1 MFENKKMKIAEIDSI
16 GQGLLILKNAVD
28 KNGGANAKLSYKVA
42 RFNQKIG
49 NVLTTVNEQKNE
61 LIKKHGKEDKKG
73 NISIDPKDEKAQK
86 LFLKEF
92 TDLLQ
97 VEEDVDV
104 LSEKISISE
113 FGELNVPIE
122 VFERLSDF
130 IDD

>member
-1 MFENKKMKIAEIDSI
+1 MFESKKMKIAEIDSI

-73 NISIDPKDEKAQK
+73 NVSIDPKDEKAQK
-86 LFLKEF
+86 LFLK
-92 TDLLQ
+92 
-97 VEEDVDV
+97 
-104 LSEKISISE
+104 
-113 FGELNVPIE
+113 
-122 VFERLSDF
+122 
-130 IDD
+130 

>member
-1 MFENKKMKIAEIDSI
+1 MKKKDLYKI
-16 GQGLLILKNAVD
+16 V
-28 KNGGANAKLSYKVA
+28 
-42 RFNQKIG
+42 
-49 NVLTTVNEQKNE
+49 
-61 LIKKHGKEDKKG
+61 KE
-73 NISIDPKDEKAQK
+73 S
-86 LFLKEF
+86 LKEF

>member
-1 MFENKKMKIAEIDSI
+1 M
-16 GQGLLILKNAVD
+16 
-28 KNGGANAKLSYKVA
+28 
-42 RFNQKIG
+42 
-49 NVLTTVNEQKNE
+49 LTTVNEQKNE

-73 NISIDPKDEKAQK
+73 NVSIDPKDEKAQK
-86 LFLKEF
+86 LFIKEF